1 MADLRKT
8 GIDIVGD
15 IPWGSHFCSFYETKQ
30 DLLDTLVPYFK
41 AGLESKEFCLWV
53 VSDSGLIS
61 VEEAKQALEQTVPHL
76 DRHLSDKNIEIL
88 NGYDWYLDEN
98 IFNLDKTINAW
109 NAKLRSALALGYS
122 GMRVSGDTFW
132 LREKDWKDFY
142 DYEKQLNDS
151 ITGAPITLFC
161 TYPLAKSGAAVILDV
176 VHTHQFAV
184 ARRNGEWEIIE
195 TPELKQANAEIKRLN
210 NELEQRVNERT
221 RQLAKAIEELKY
233 EIAEHKK
240 SEEELRLAY
249 QSLSYHVENTPLAVI
264 EFDKDLYIKRWSKR
278 AEVIFGWKASEVLGK
293 NVYDPDFPIIY
304 KDDIKEV
311 DKINDQLIKGTVAGN
326 LSHNR
331 NYTRD
336 GTVIDCEWHNSVLRD
351 EDGRVITI
359 LSLVHNVTER
369 KKAEETLNQSYNEI
383 RRLTEHLQ
391 NIREEERANIAR
403 EIHDELGQQL
413 TVLKMDVRGLNK
425 KLSPTDGP
433 IKQKIA
439 DIIDLLD
446 ATVKSVRRISSELR
460 PNLLHNLGLVAAME
474 WHLNEFEKRSGIEV
488 IFNKSKKELKLPD
501 SIKNGLFRI
510 FQESLTNISRHANAN
525 TIKVAINQKNQKIT
539 LSIEDDG
546 QGFEIEKIA
555 TKQTFGILG
564 MKERSQMM
572 GGNYEIR
579 SRPGKGTTV
588 IVAVPNHVKEE
599 PK

>member
-30 DLLDTLVPYFK
+30 DLLDTLIPYFK

-61 VEEAKQALEQTVPHL
+61 VEDAKQALKQTVPQF

-88 NGYDWYLDEN
+88 NGYDWYLAEN
-98 IFNLDKTINAW
+98 MFSLDRTINAW
-109 NAKLRSALALGYS
+109 NAKLRSALALGFS

-132 LREKDWKDFY
+132 LSEKDWKDFY
-142 DYEKQLNDS
+142 AYEKQINDS
-151 ITGAPITLFC
+151 IAGEPITLFC
-161 TYPLAKSGAAVILDV
+161 TYPLEKSGAAAILDV
-176 VHTHQFAV
+176 VHSHQFAV

-264 EFDKDLYIKRWSKR
+264 EFDKDLNIKRWSKR

-304 KDDIKEV
+304 KDDIKAV
-311 DKINDQLIKGTVAGN
+311 DKINDQLMKGTVTGN
-326 LSHNR
+326 LSQNR

-351 EDGRVITI
+351 EDGKVITI

-383 RRLTEHLQ
+383 RRMTEHLQ

-413 TVLKMDVRGLNK
+413 TVLKIDIRGLNK
-425 KLSPTDGP
+425 KLINADEP

-474 WHLNEFEKRSGIEV
+474 WHLKEFEKRSGIEV

-579 SRPGKGTTV
+579 SSPGKGTTV
-588 IVAVPNHVKEE
+588 IVTVPNHVKE
-599 PK
+599 